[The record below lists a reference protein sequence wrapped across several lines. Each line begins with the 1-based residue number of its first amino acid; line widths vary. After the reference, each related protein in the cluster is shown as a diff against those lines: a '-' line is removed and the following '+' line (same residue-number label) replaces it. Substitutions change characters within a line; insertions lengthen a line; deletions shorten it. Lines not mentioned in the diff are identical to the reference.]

1 LNIKYDG
8 SFFLSRK
15 LLVHDQF
22 IEMKHITTCHLG
34 THYDFTNVDLLG
46 QLRCKSTIKGRHIVD
61 YKIPSFSLGY
71 LRYILESALTTFTNQ
86 PVVYQ
91 LAKS

>member
-1 LNIKYDG
+1 M
-8 SFFLSRK
+8 
-15 LLVHDQF
+15 Q
-22 IEMKHITTCHLG
+22 HIATSHLG
-34 THYDFTNVDLLG
+34 RHHDFTNVDLLG
-46 QLRCKSTIKGRHIVD
+46 QLRCKSTIKGKHIVD
-61 YKIPSFSLGY
+61 YKVPSYSLRY